1 MKGLIL
7 AFMLLPALS
16 KAESI
21 GRLFFTPEERAML
34 DRQHRQP
41 GQIALQGKVPQESA
55 TGSVELKGGGKTVWI
70 NGVPRHIEAVQKK

>member
-7 AFMLLPALS
+7 AFMLLPVIS
-16 KAESI
+16 KADSF
-21 GRLFFTPEERAML
+21 GRFFFTPQERAML

-41 GQIALQGKVPQESA
+41 GQIALKGMVQQESA

-70 NGVPRHIEAVQKK
+70 NGVPRHIEPVQKK